1 MGYRSIAEFAIYL
14 QIMKGETKTPHEFRV
29 DKYGFLQPFCD
40 SVRYLP
46 IVGGGGGPT
55 LFLSV
60 DFVNILPKKGG
71 GQTLMS
77 TKALTKC

>member
-14 QIMKGETKTPHEFRV
+14 QIMKGETKTHEFRV

-46 IVGGGGGPT
+46 IVGGGGPMVAT
-55 LFLSV
+55 CALYALF
-60 DFVNILPKKGG
+60 
-71 GQTLMS
+71 
-77 TKALTKC
+77 KADALHALFRY

>member
-1 MGYRSIAEFAIYL
+1 MGNKMIRGPSLKSLSLLRTFW
-14 QIMKGETKTPHEFRV
+14 
-29 DKYGFLQPFCD
+29 
-40 SVRYLP
+40 
-46 IVGGGGGPT
+46 GGGGPT

-77 TKALTKC
+77 TKALTKF

>member
-1 MGYRSIAEFAIYL
+1 MYCVYCVCTRLCVYCVCTVFVLCVYCVC
-14 QIMKGETKTPHEFRV
+14 TVFVVRV
-29 DKYGFLQPFCD
+29 L
-40 SVRYLP
+40 L
-46 IVGGGGGPT
+46 GGGGPT

-77 TKALTKC
+77 TIRSQNFEVLA